1 MQPVIKCLQKEKQ
14 VSTLSITQEQKEN
27 QQVSHSA
34 KMESNPLVFP
44 LMPGALSSIM
54 SVPKHCQH
62 QGGASITCETEVVS
76 YFLV

>member
-1 MQPVIKCLQKEKQ
+1 
-14 VSTLSITQEQKEN
+14 
-27 QQVSHSA
+27 
-34 KMESNPLVFP
+34 MESNPLVFP
-44 LMPGALSSIM
+44 LMSGALSSIM